1 MGSLFDEQDAEVLE
15 IIRALRADEGSALRA
30 VLKRL
35 GEEDSA
41 DLKDLAEALA
51 RHPDLRNFIAH

>member
-1 MGSLFDEQDAEVLE
+1 MGNLFDERDAEVVD
-15 IIRALRADEGSALRA
+15 IIRALRADEGRALRA

-35 GEEDSA
+35 SEEDSA
-41 DLKDLAEALA
+41 DSKDLAEALA